1 MKTIDKVEKMKK
13 LTKSTINEI
22 KQKVVI
28 DMINYY
34 ELLDFISMDLG
45 RDFES
50 YNLFDNL
57 QIDEFIEDNDF
68 YDSVTYLNRIC
79 SEYKLY
85 NPLEYFNETKVK
97 EFKSFSEY
105 SKSENFVLN
114 SPSFYGLDKR

>member
-1 MKTIDKVEKMKK
+1 METINKIEKMKK
-13 LTKSTINEI
+13 LTKSTINKI
-22 KQKVVI
+22 KQNVVF

-34 ELLDFISMDLG
+34 ELLDCISMDLG

-50 YNLFDNL
+50 YNLFGNL

-68 YDSVTYLNRIC
+68 YDSVIYLNRIC

-97 EFKSFSEY
+97 EFKSFSDY
-105 SKSENFVLN
+105 SKSENFVFN
-114 SPSFYGLDKR
+114 SPKPI